1 MEELIKELRVNI
13 ERAYLGTYPNLIDAL
28 CSLEKLEKAINSQSN
43 KIKSSDLIMP
53 KQK

>member
-1 MEELIKELRVNI
+1 MKDVIEEFLKQNDIKKDDSGLYSLGISDLIRLDFV
-13 ERAYLGTYPNLIDAL
+13 L
-28 CSLEKLEKAINSQSN
+28 NSQSN